1 MLILGIDPSLRNTG
15 LAILDTDSQQ
25 IIYKRTIKTSH
36 DEPIEARLHHIHGHV
51 MQVLHMHN
59 IRHAAIE
66 TQYFRKYTAAL
77 KIAMAY
83 AACLLACESLL
94 VPIGHYNPKC
104 IKKNFTG
111 IGSADKSMMIAAVHL
126 LHPNI
131 GMIDSHI
138 ADAIALAHVH
148 QQFLS

>member
-15 LAILDTDSQQ
+15 LAILDTDSQR
-25 IIYKRTIKTSH
+25 IIYKRTIKTSQA
-36 DEPIEARLHHIHGHV
+36 ETIESRLHHIHGHIR
-51 MQVLHMHN
+51 QVLHTHD

-83 AACLLACESLL
+83 AACLLACESSLI
-94 VPIGHYNPKC
+94 PIGHYNPKC
-104 IKKNFTG
+104 IKKNFVG
-111 IGSADKSMMIAAVHL
+111 NGSADKCMIIASVRL
-126 LHPNI
+126 LHPYI
-131 GMIDSHI
+131 GTIDSHI
-138 ADAIALAHVH
+138 ADAIAIAHVH

>member
-15 LAILDTDSQQ
+15 LAILETDSQR
-25 IIYKRTIKTSH
+25 IIYKRTIKTSQA
-36 DEPIEARLHHIHGHV
+36 EPIESRLHHIHGHIR
-51 MQVLHMHN
+51 QVIHTHD

-83 AACLLACESLL
+83 AACLLACESSLI
-94 VPIGHYNPKC
+94 PIGHYNPKS
-104 IKKNFTG
+104 IKRNFTG
-111 IGSADKSMMIAAVHL
+111 VGSADKTMMIAAVRL
-126 LHPNI
+126 LHPYI

-138 ADAIALAHVH
+138 ADAIAIAHVH
-148 QQFLS
+148 EQFL